1 MNRRDFLKE
10 ASLGAAGLALA
21 NPPRSRAAAQDDP
34 ASRKGSPSYPYR
46 IAFGAWIN
54 DMRATPLPLENWP
67 APQLDDEAIESA
79 IRAMDV
85 QASAGFNYLDVWGL
99 FATYGWPTDIVSA
112 CPPERRR
119 RIEQLLQAA
128 KQRGLRVVQGLGT
141 YSWGYDQII
150 AADPEVR
157 GKNPDG
163 TPHPHAM
170 CDAHPRSFEYVRK
183 IIDFA
188 LGNFD
193 FGGVHLESCDLG
205 CCHCPQCAGKDGVVG
220 YNVRLNQKTADY
232 IRSKWPDKFLYVIT
246 INWVPA
252 GQHFSPDERAKV
264 LALGKHVDCIFDQGH
279 TGYQV
284 AEADRRAFITALPC
298 AYGTSGGL
306 WLYPD
311 TRWDRESYFLPYAF
325 QSGQAIQRQYADG
338 VRGCMFY
345 QGPVNNPGQEF
356 MIACGGRFLRDPSRG
371 VAEVVA
377 EVLEKY
383 YRPKNR
389 EALARLTRLF
399 QTAEDSYFRQWSD
412 ERFRKGW
419 GVPLPG
425 EFKLDNRLFG
435 TSPGPATYLKEP
447 CLDAAGRKEYR
458 KGLRSILTE
467 LPKLADAFEDGGRLH
482 GIQRSLI
489 VTLNLLNTVCYC
501 LGESIE

>member
-1 MNRRDFLKE
+1 MNRREFLKD
-10 ASLGAAGLALA
+10 AVVGAAGLTLA
-21 NPPRSRAAAQDDP
+21 NHSPVAAAAP
-34 ASRKGSPSYPYR
+34 ADKSPNRGSSYKYR

-54 DMRATPLPLENWP
+54 DLRLTPLPLENWP
-67 APQLDDEAIESA
+67 APQLDDTAIESV

-85 QASAGFNYLDVWGL
+85 QAAAGFNYLDVWGL
-99 FATYGWPTDIVSA
+99 FATYGWPPDIVSA

-119 RIEQLLQAA
+119 RIERLVRAA
-128 KQRGLRVVQGLGT
+128 KKRGLRLSLGLGT

-163 TPHPHAM
+163 TPHAHAM

-183 IIDFA
+183 IIDFT

-193 FGGVHLESCDLG
+193 FGAVHLESCDLG

-220 YNVRLNQKTADY
+220 YNIRLNQKTADY
-232 IRSKWPDKFLYVIT
+232 IKSKWPDKFIYVIT

-252 GQHFSPDERAKV
+252 GKHFTPEEQSGV
-264 LALGKHVDCIFDQGH
+264 LALGKHIDCLFDQGH

-284 AEADRRAFITALPC
+284 AEADRRAFIGQLPC

-311 TRWDRESYFLPYAF
+311 TRWDRESYFLPYA
-325 QSGQAIQRQYADG
+325 SRAGEAIQRQFADG
-338 VRGCMFY
+338 VQGCMFY

-356 MIACGGRFLRDPSRG
+356 MMACGGRFLREPSRG
-371 VAEVVA
+371 IEEVVR

-383 YRPKNR
+383 YRPRNA
-389 EALARLTRLF
+389 EALKGLVRIF
-399 QTAEDSYFRQWSD
+399 QTAEDSYFGQWSG
-412 ERFRKGW
+412 ERFQKLW

-425 EFKLDNRLFG
+425 EFKLDQRLFG

-447 CLDAAGRKEYR
+447 CLDAAGRKDYR
-458 KGLRSILTE
+458 KGLKAILTE
-467 LPKLADAFEDGGRLH
+467 LPALSGTCHDGGRLN
-482 GIQRSLI
+482 GIQRSAI

-501 LGESIE
+501 LGEPIE